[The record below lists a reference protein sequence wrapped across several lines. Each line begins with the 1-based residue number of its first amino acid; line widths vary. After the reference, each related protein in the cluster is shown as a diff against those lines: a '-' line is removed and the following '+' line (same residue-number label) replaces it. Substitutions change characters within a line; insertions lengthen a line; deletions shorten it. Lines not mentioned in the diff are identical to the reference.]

1 MIISMS
7 RSTWAWTSKLVLQ
20 HIARSLN
27 DYICVQI
34 YMDVDCS
41 DITYDTP
48 PSPTI
53 LQAVEKAT
61 QRLNATEGLIVSL
74 HLW

>member
-1 MIISMS
+1 MS
-7 RSTWAWTSKLVLQ
+7 CSI
-20 HIARSLN
+20 IARCL
-27 DYICVQI
+27 DHIRLQI

-61 QRLNATEGLIVSL
+61 QRLNATEGLIISL
-74 HLW
+74 PLFSDILALVVNISSKS